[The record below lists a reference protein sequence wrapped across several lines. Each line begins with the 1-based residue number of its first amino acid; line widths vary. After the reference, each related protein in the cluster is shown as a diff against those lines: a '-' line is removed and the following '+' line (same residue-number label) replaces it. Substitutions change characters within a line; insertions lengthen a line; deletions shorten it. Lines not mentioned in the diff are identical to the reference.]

1 MSISHYVS
9 LHTESAKRAAGYF
22 FRQPI
27 ATLLILAMLAIAM
40 TLPLTL
46 YLGVQS
52 SQTVLSKLSETPK
65 ITVYLETN
73 STETDV
79 DTLKKMFSEDKRV
92 KQAQFVSKDDGLEE
106 MKAALDS
113 QDIVSMLDE
122 NPLPDSFIITPASST
137 PDTIAALKTDVEQ
150 FPMVASS
157 QMDSEWMKTLYQ
169 VNELVQK
176 VFWFLAITLS
186 LAFVLVAHN
195 TIRLQILT
203 HKEEIEI
210 TKLLGA
216 PSSFVRRPFLYQAAW
231 QSLLSAAISLGL
243 ATWVM
248 KTSQPLVTQIFEPYG
263 IHLTWRSFTPQE
275 MAIVLAGVCALGI
288 LGSWLASTQ
297 HLFSFKAKK
306 N

>member
-1 MSISHYVS
+1 MNYYLS
-9 LHTESAKRAAGYF
+9 LHVESAKRAAGYF

-27 ATLLILAMLAIAM
+27 GTLLILAMLAMAM

-52 SQTVLSKLSETPK
+52 SQNVLNKLSETPK
-65 ITVYLETN
+65 ITVYLEPAA
-73 STETDV
+73 TETDV
-79 DTLKKMFSEDKRV
+79 DALKKMFTEDKRI
-92 KQAQFVSKDDGLEE
+92 KQATFISKEDGLEE
-106 MKAALDS
+106 MKNALDS
-113 QDIVSMLDE
+113 QDIVSMLDD
-122 NPLPDSFIITPASST
+122 NPLPDSFVITPVSNA
-137 PDTIAALKTDVEQ
+137 PDVVTTLKTEVEQ
-150 FPMVASS
+150 FPMVESS

-169 VNELVQK
+169 VNDFVQK

-231 QSLLSAAISLGL
+231 QSVLSAAISLGL
-243 ATWVM
+243 STWIM
-248 KTSQPLVTQIFEPYG
+248 RTTQPLVKQIFEPYG
-263 IHLTWRSFTPQE
+263 INLAWRGFTPQE
-275 MAIVLAGVCALGI
+275 MLIVLVGVCALGI
-288 LGSWLASTQ
+288 LGAWLASSQ
-297 HLFSFKAKK
+297 HLFSFKAKR

>member
-1 MSISHYVS
+1 MNYYLS
-9 LHTESAKRAAGYF
+9 LHVESAKRAAGYF
-22 FRQPI
+22 FRHPI
-27 ATLLILAMLAIAM
+27 GTLLILAMLAMAM

-52 SQTVLSKLSETPK
+52 SQNVLNKLSETPK
-65 ITVYLETN
+65 ITVYLEPAA
-73 STETDV
+73 TETDV
-79 DTLKKMFSEDKRV
+79 DALKKMFTEDKRI
-92 KQAQFVSKDDGLEE
+92 KQATFISKEDGLEE
-106 MKAALDS
+106 MKNALDS
-113 QDIVSMLDE
+113 QDIVSMLDD
-122 NPLPDSFIITPASST
+122 NPLPDSFVITPVSNA
-137 PDTIAALKTDVEQ
+137 PDAVTTLKTEVEQ
-150 FPMVASS
+150 FPMVESS

-169 VNELVQK
+169 VNDFVQK

-231 QSLLSAAISLGL
+231 QSVLSAAISLGL
-243 ATWVM
+243 STWIM
-248 KTSQPLVTQIFEPYG
+248 RTTQPLVKQIFEPYG
-263 IHLTWRSFTPQE
+263 INLAWRGFTPQE
-275 MAIVLAGVCALGI
+275 MLIVLVGVCALGI
-288 LGSWLASTQ
+288 LGAWLASSQ
-297 HLFSFKAKK
+297 HLFSFKAKR

>member
-1 MSISHYVS
+1 MNYYLS
-9 LHTESAKRAAGYF
+9 LHVESAKRAAGYF
-22 FRQPI
+22 FRQPVG
-27 ATLLILAMLAIAM
+27 TLLILAMLAMAM

-52 SQTVLSKLSETPK
+52 SQNVLNKLSETPK
-65 ITVYLETN
+65 ITVYLEPAA
-73 STETDV
+73 TETDV
-79 DTLKKMFSEDKRV
+79 DALKKMFTEDKRI
-92 KQAQFVSKDDGLEE
+92 KQATFISKEDGLEE
-106 MKAALDS
+106 MKNALDS
-113 QDIVSMLDE
+113 QDIVSMLDD
-122 NPLPDSFIITPASST
+122 NPLPDSFVITPVSNA
-137 PDTIAALKTDVEQ
+137 PDAVTTLKTEVEQ
-150 FPMVASS
+150 FPMVESS

-169 VNELVQK
+169 VNDFVQK

-231 QSLLSAAISLGL
+231 QSVLSAAISLGL
-243 ATWVM
+243 STWIM
-248 KTSQPLVTQIFEPYG
+248 RTTQPLVKQIFEPYG
-263 IHLTWRSFTPQE
+263 INLAWRGFTPQE
-275 MAIVLAGVCALGI
+275 MLIVLVGVCALGI
-288 LGSWLASTQ
+288 LGAWLASSQ
-297 HLFSFKAKK
+297 HLFSFKAKR

>member
-1 MSISHYVS
+1 MNYYLS
-9 LHTESAKRAAGYF
+9 LHVESAKRAAGYF
-22 FRQPI
+22 FRQPVG
-27 ATLLILAMLAIAM
+27 TLLILAMLAMAM

-52 SQTVLSKLSETPK
+52 SQNVLNKLSETPK
-65 ITVYLETN
+65 ITVYLEPAA
-73 STETDV
+73 TETDV
-79 DTLKKMFSEDKRV
+79 DALKKMFTEDKRI
-92 KQAQFVSKDDGLEE
+92 KQATFISKEDGLEE
-106 MKAALDS
+106 MKNALDS
-113 QDIVSMLDE
+113 QDIVSMLDD
-122 NPLPDSFIITPASST
+122 NPLPDSFVITPVSNA
-137 PDTIAALKTDVEQ
+137 PDVVTTLKTEVEQ
-150 FPMVASS
+150 FPMVESS

-169 VNELVQK
+169 VNDFVQK

-231 QSLLSAAISLGL
+231 QSVLSAAISLGL
-243 ATWVM
+243 STWIM
-248 KTSQPLVTQIFEPYG
+248 RTTQPLVKQIFEPYG
-263 IHLTWRSFTPQE
+263 INLAWRGFTPQE
-275 MAIVLAGVCALGI
+275 MLIVLVGVCALGI
-288 LGSWLASTQ
+288 LGAWLASSQ
-297 HLFSFKAKK
+297 HLFSFKAKR

>member
-1 MSISHYVS
+1 MNYYLS
-9 LHTESAKRAAGYF
+9 LHVESAKRAAGYF

-27 ATLLILAMLAIAM
+27 GTLLILAMLAMAM

-52 SQTVLSKLSETPK
+52 SQNVLNKLSETPK
-65 ITVYLETN
+65 ITVYLEPAA
-73 STETDV
+73 TETDV
-79 DTLKKMFSEDKRV
+79 DALKKMFTEDKRI
-92 KQAQFVSKDDGLEE
+92 KQATFISKEDGLEE
-106 MKAALDS
+106 MKNALDS
-113 QDIVSMLDE
+113 QDIVSMLDD
-122 NPLPDSFIITPASST
+122 NPLPDSFVITPVSNA
-137 PDTIAALKTDVEQ
+137 PDAVTTLKTEVEQ
-150 FPMVASS
+150 FPMVESS

-169 VNELVQK
+169 VNDFVQK

-203 HKEEIEI
+203 HKDEIEI

-231 QSLLSAAISLGL
+231 QSVLSAAISLGL
-243 ATWVM
+243 STWIM
-248 KTSQPLVTQIFEPYG
+248 RTTQPLVKQIFEPYG
-263 IHLTWRSFTPQE
+263 INLAWRGFTPQE
-275 MAIVLAGVCALGI
+275 MLIVLVGVCALGI
-288 LGSWLASTQ
+288 LGAWLASSQ
-297 HLFSFKAKK
+297 HLFSFKAKR

>member
-1 MSISHYVS
+1 MNYYLS
-9 LHTESAKRAAGYF
+9 LHVESAKRAAGYF

-27 ATLLILAMLAIAM
+27 GTLLLLAMWAMAM

-52 SQTVLSKLSETPK
+52 SQNVLNKLSETPK
-65 ITVYLETN
+65 ITVYLEPAA
-73 STETDV
+73 TETDV
-79 DTLKKMFSEDKRV
+79 DALKKMFTEDKRI
-92 KQAQFVSKDDGLEE
+92 KQATFISKEDGLEE
-106 MKAALDS
+106 MKNALDS
-113 QDIVSMLDE
+113 QDIVSMLDD
-122 NPLPDSFIITPASST
+122 NPLPDSFVITPVSNA
-137 PDTIAALKTDVEQ
+137 PDAVTTLKTEVEQ
-150 FPMVASS
+150 FPMVESS

-169 VNELVQK
+169 VNDFVQK

-231 QSLLSAAISLGL
+231 QSVLSAAISLGL
-243 ATWVM
+243 STWIM
-248 KTSQPLVTQIFEPYG
+248 RTTQPLVKQIFEPYG
-263 IHLTWRSFTPQE
+263 INLAWRGFTPQE
-275 MAIVLAGVCALGI
+275 MLIVLVGVCALGI
-288 LGSWLASTQ
+288 LGAWLASSQ
-297 HLFSFKAKK
+297 HLFSFKAKR

>member
-1 MSISHYVS
+1 MNYYLS
-9 LHTESAKRAAGYF
+9 LHVESAKRAAGYF

-27 ATLLILAMLAIAM
+27 GALLILAMLAMAM

-52 SQTVLSKLSETPK
+52 SQNVLNKLSETPK
-65 ITVYLETN
+65 ITVYLEPAA
-73 STETDV
+73 TETDV
-79 DTLKKMFSEDKRV
+79 DALKKMFTEDKRI
-92 KQAQFVSKDDGLEE
+92 KQATFISKEDGLEE
-106 MKAALDS
+106 MKNALDS
-113 QDIVSMLDE
+113 QDIVSMLDD
-122 NPLPDSFIITPASST
+122 NPLPDSFVITPVSNA
-137 PDTIAALKTDVEQ
+137 PDAVTTLKTEVEQ
-150 FPMVASS
+150 FPMVESS

-169 VNELVQK
+169 VNDFVQK

-231 QSLLSAAISLGL
+231 QSVLSAAISLGL
-243 ATWVM
+243 STWIM
-248 KTSQPLVTQIFEPYG
+248 RTTQPLVKQIFEPYG
-263 IHLTWRSFTPQE
+263 INLAWRGFTPQE
-275 MAIVLAGVCALGI
+275 MLIVLVGVCALGI
-288 LGSWLASTQ
+288 LGAWLASSQ
-297 HLFSFKAKK
+297 HLFSFKAKR

>member
-1 MSISHYVS
+1 MNYYLS
-9 LHTESAKRAAGYF
+9 LHVESAKRAAGYF

-27 ATLLILAMLAIAM
+27 GTLLILAMLAMAM

-52 SQTVLSKLSETPK
+52 SQNVLNKLSETPK
-65 ITVYLETN
+65 ITVYLEPAA
-73 STETDV
+73 TETDV
-79 DTLKKMFSEDKRV
+79 DALKKMFTEDKRI
-92 KQAQFVSKDDGLEE
+92 KQATFISKEDGLEE
-106 MKAALDS
+106 MKNALDS
-113 QDIVSMLDE
+113 QDIVSMLDD
-122 NPLPDSFIITPASST
+122 NPLPDSFVVTPVSNA
-137 PDTIAALKTDVEQ
+137 PDAVTTLKTEVEQ
-150 FPMVASS
+150 FPMVESS

-169 VNELVQK
+169 VNDFVQK

-231 QSLLSAAISLGL
+231 QSVLSAAISLGL
-243 ATWVM
+243 STWIM
-248 KTSQPLVTQIFEPYG
+248 RTTQPLVKQIFEPYG
-263 IHLTWRSFTPQE
+263 INLAWRGFTPQE
-275 MAIVLAGVCALGI
+275 MLIVLVGVCALGI
-288 LGSWLASTQ
+288 LGAWLASSQ
-297 HLFSFKAKK
+297 HLFSFKAKR

>member
-1 MSISHYVS
+1 MNYYLS
-9 LHTESAKRAAGYF
+9 LHVESAKRAAGYF
-22 FRQPI
+22 FRQPFG
-27 ATLLILAMLAIAM
+27 TLLILAMLAMAM

-52 SQTVLSKLSETPK
+52 SQNVLNKLSETPK
-65 ITVYLETN
+65 ITVYLEPAA
-73 STETDV
+73 TETDV
-79 DTLKKMFSEDKRV
+79 DALKKMFTEDKRI
-92 KQAQFVSKDDGLEE
+92 KQATFISKEDGLEE
-106 MKAALDS
+106 MKNALDS
-113 QDIVSMLDE
+113 QDIVSMLDD
-122 NPLPDSFIITPASST
+122 NPLPDSFVITPVSNA
-137 PDTIAALKTDVEQ
+137 PDVVTTLKTEVEQ
-150 FPMVASS
+150 FPMVESS

-169 VNELVQK
+169 VNDFVQK

-231 QSLLSAAISLGL
+231 QSVLSAAISLGL
-243 ATWVM
+243 STWIM
-248 KTSQPLVTQIFEPYG
+248 RTTQPLVKQIFEPYG
-263 IHLTWRSFTPQE
+263 INLAWRGFTPQE
-275 MAIVLAGVCALGI
+275 MLIVLVGVCALGI
-288 LGSWLASTQ
+288 LGAWLASSQ
-297 HLFSFKAKK
+297 HLFSFKAKR

>member
-1 MSISHYVS
+1 MNYYLS
-9 LHTESAKRAAGYF
+9 LHVESAKRAAGYF
-22 FRQPI
+22 FRQPVG
-27 ATLLILAMLAIAM
+27 TLLILAMLAMAM

-52 SQTVLSKLSETPK
+52 SQNVLNKLSETPK
-65 ITVYLETN
+65 ITVYLEPAA
-73 STETDV
+73 TETDV
-79 DTLKKMFSEDKRV
+79 DALKKMFTEDKRI
-92 KQAQFVSKDDGLEE
+92 KQATFISKEDGLEE
-106 MKAALDS
+106 MKNALDS
-113 QDIVSMLDE
+113 QDIVSMLDD
-122 NPLPDSFIITPASST
+122 NPLPDSFVITPVSNA
-137 PDTIAALKTDVEQ
+137 PDAVTTLKTEVEQ
-150 FPMVASS
+150 LPMVESS

-169 VNELVQK
+169 VNDFVQK

-231 QSLLSAAISLGL
+231 QSVLSAAISLGL
-243 ATWVM
+243 STWIM
-248 KTSQPLVTQIFEPYG
+248 RTTQPLVKQIFEPYG
-263 IHLTWRSFTPQE
+263 INLAWRGFTPQE
-275 MAIVLAGVCALGI
+275 MLIVLVGVCALGI
-288 LGSWLASTQ
+288 LGAWLASSQ
-297 HLFSFKAKK
+297 HLFSFKAKR

>member
-1 MSISHYVS
+1 MNYYLS
-9 LHTESAKRAAGYF
+9 LHVESAKRAAGYF

-27 ATLLILAMLAIAM
+27 GTLLILAMLAMAM

-52 SQTVLSKLSETPK
+52 SQNVLNKLSETPK
-65 ITVYLETN
+65 ITVYLEPAA
-73 STETDV
+73 TETDV
-79 DTLKKMFSEDKRV
+79 DALKKMFTEDKRI
-92 KQAQFVSKDDGLEE
+92 KQATFISKEDGLEE
-106 MKAALDS
+106 MKNALDS
-113 QDIVSMLDE
+113 QDIVSMLDD
-122 NPLPDSFIITPASST
+122 NPLPDSFVITPVSNA
-137 PDTIAALKTDVEQ
+137 PDAVTTLKTEVEQ
-150 FPMVASS
+150 FPMVESS

-169 VNELVQK
+169 VNDFVQK

-231 QSLLSAAISLGL
+231 QSVLSAASSLGL
-243 ATWVM
+243 STWIM
-248 KTSQPLVTQIFEPYG
+248 RTTQPLVKQIFEPYG
-263 IHLTWRSFTPQE
+263 INLAWRGFTPQE
-275 MAIVLAGVCALGI
+275 MLIVLVGVCALGI
-288 LGSWLASTQ
+288 LGAWLASSQ
-297 HLFSFKAKK
+297 HLFSFKAKR

>member
-1 MSISHYVS
+1 MNYYLS
-9 LHTESAKRAAGYF
+9 LHVESAKRSAGYF

-27 ATLLILAMLAIAM
+27 GTLLILAMLAMAM

-52 SQTVLSKLSETPK
+52 SQNVLNKLSETPK
-65 ITVYLETN
+65 ITVYLEPAA
-73 STETDV
+73 TETDV
-79 DTLKKMFSEDKRV
+79 DALKKMFTEDKRI
-92 KQAQFVSKDDGLEE
+92 KQATFISKEDGLEE
-106 MKAALDS
+106 MKNALDS
-113 QDIVSMLDE
+113 QDIVSMLDD
-122 NPLPDSFIITPASST
+122 NPLPDSFVITPVSNA
-137 PDTIAALKTDVEQ
+137 PDAVTTLKTEVEQ
-150 FPMVASS
+150 FPMVESS

-169 VNELVQK
+169 VNDFVQK

-231 QSLLSAAISLGL
+231 QSVLSAAISLGL
-243 ATWVM
+243 STWIM
-248 KTSQPLVTQIFEPYG
+248 RTTQPLVKQIFEPYG
-263 IHLTWRSFTPQE
+263 INLAWRGFTPQE
-275 MAIVLAGVCALGI
+275 MLIVLVGVCALGI
-288 LGSWLASTQ
+288 LGAWLASSQ
-297 HLFSFKAKK
+297 HLFSFKAKR

>member
-1 MSISHYVS
+1 MNYYLS
-9 LHTESAKRAAGYF
+9 LHVESAKRAAGYF

-27 ATLLILAMLAIAM
+27 GTLLILAMLAMAM

-52 SQTVLSKLSETPK
+52 SQNVLNKLSETPK
-65 ITVYLETN
+65 ITVYLEPAA
-73 STETDV
+73 TETDV
-79 DTLKKMFSEDKRV
+79 DALKKMFTEDKRI
-92 KQAQFVSKDDGLEE
+92 KQATFISKEDGLEE
-106 MKAALDS
+106 MKNALDS
-113 QDIVSMLDE
+113 QDIVSMLDD
-122 NPLPDSFIITPASST
+122 NPLPDSFVITPVSNA
-137 PDTIAALKTDVEQ
+137 PDAVTTLKTEVEQ
-150 FPMVASS
+150 FPMVESS

-169 VNELVQK
+169 VNDFVQK

-231 QSLLSAAISLGL
+231 QSVLSAAISLGL
-243 ATWVM
+243 STWIM
-248 KTSQPLVTQIFEPYG
+248 RTTQPLVKQIFEPYG
-263 IHLTWRSFTPQE
+263 INLAWRGFTPQE
-275 MAIVLAGVCALGI
+275 MLIVLVGVCALGI
-288 LGSWLASTQ
+288 LGAWLASSQ
-297 HLFSFKAKK
+297 HLFSFKAKR

>member
-1 MSISHYVS
+1 MNYYLS
-9 LHTESAKRAAGYF
+9 LHVESAKRAAGYF

-27 ATLLILAMLAIAM
+27 GTLLILAMLAMAM

-52 SQTVLSKLSETPK
+52 SQNVLNKLSETPK
-65 ITVYLETN
+65 ITVYLEPAA
-73 STETDV
+73 TETDV
-79 DTLKKMFSEDKRV
+79 DALKKMFTEDKRI
-92 KQAQFVSKDDGLEE
+92 KQATFISKEDGLEE
-106 MKAALDS
+106 MKNALDS
-113 QDIVSMLDE
+113 QDIVSMLDD
-122 NPLPDSFIITPASST
+122 NPLPDSFVITPVSNA
-137 PDTIAALKTDVEQ
+137 PDAVTTLKTEVEQ
-150 FPMVASS
+150 FPMVESS

-169 VNELVQK
+169 VNDFVQK

-231 QSLLSAAISLGL
+231 QSVLSAAISLGL
-243 ATWVM
+243 STWIM
-248 KTSQPLVTQIFEPYG
+248 RTTQPLVKQIFEPYG
-263 IHLTWRSFTPQE
+263 INLAWRTFNVWE
-275 MAIVLAGVCALGI
+275 MVLVLVVSCVLGM
-288 LGSWLASTQ
+288 LGAWLAVTQ
-297 HLFSFKAKK
+297 YLHLFRAKR

>member
-1 MSISHYVS
+1 MNYYLS
-9 LHTESAKRAAGYF
+9 LHVESAKRAAGYF

-27 ATLLILAMLAIAM
+27 GTLLILAMLAMAM

-52 SQTVLSKLSETPK
+52 SQNVLNKLSETPK
-65 ITVYLETN
+65 ITVYLEPAA
-73 STETDV
+73 TETDV
-79 DTLKKMFSEDKRV
+79 DALKKMFTEDKRI
-92 KQAQFVSKDDGLEE
+92 KQATFISKEDGLEE
-106 MKAALDS
+106 MKNALDS
-113 QDIVSMLDE
+113 QDIVSMLDD
-122 NPLPDSFIITPASST
+122 NPLPDSFVITPVSNA
-137 PDTIAALKTDVEQ
+137 PDAVTTLKTEVEQ
-150 FPMVASS
+150 FPMVESS

-169 VNELVQK
+169 VNDFVQK

-231 QSLLSAAISLGL
+231 QSVLSAAISLGL
-243 ATWVM
+243 STWIM
-248 KTSQPLVTQIFEPYG
+248 RTTQPLVKQIFEPYG
-263 IHLTWRSFTPQE
+263 INLAWRGFTPQE
-275 MAIVLAGVCALGI
+275 MLIVLVGVCALGI
-288 LGSWLASTQ
+288 LGAWLASSQ
-297 HLFSFKAKK
+297 HLFSFKAKRK
-306 N
+306 E

>member
-1 MSISHYVS
+1 MNYYLS
-9 LHTESAKRAAGYF
+9 LHVESAKRAAGYF
-22 FRQPI
+22 FRQPVG
-27 ATLLILAMLAIAM
+27 TLLILAMLAMAM

-52 SQTVLSKLSETPK
+52 SQNVLNKLSETPK
-65 ITVYLETN
+65 ITVYLEPAA
-73 STETDV
+73 TETDV
-79 DTLKKMFSEDKRV
+79 DALKKMFTEDKRI
-92 KQAQFVSKDDGLEE
+92 KQATFISKEDGLEE
-106 MKAALDS
+106 MKNALDS
-113 QDIVSMLDE
+113 QDIVSMLDD
-122 NPLPDSFIITPASST
+122 NPLPDSFVITPVSNA
-137 PDTIAALKTDVEQ
+137 PDAVTTLKTEVEQ
-150 FPMVASS
+150 FPMVESS

-169 VNELVQK
+169 VNDFVQK

-231 QSLLSAAISLGL
+231 QSVLSAAISLGL
-243 ATWVM
+243 STWIM
-248 KTSQPLVTQIFEPYG
+248 RTTQPLVKQIFEPYG
-263 IHLTWRSFTPQE
+263 INLAWRGFTPQE
-275 MAIVLAGVCALGI
+275 MLIVLVGVCALGHFGGVVGI
-288 LGSWLASTQ
+288 IGSICLVS
-297 HLFSFKAKK
+297 KAKR

>member
-1 MSISHYVS
+1 MNYYLS
-9 LHTESAKRAAGYF
+9 LHVESAKRAAGYF
-22 FRQPI
+22 FRQPVG
-27 ATLLILAMLAIAM
+27 TLLILAMLAMAM

-52 SQTVLSKLSETPK
+52 SQNVLNKLSETPK
-65 ITVYLETN
+65 ITVYLELAA
-73 STETDV
+73 TETDV
-79 DTLKKMFSEDKRV
+79 DALKKMFTEDKRI
-92 KQAQFVSKDDGLEE
+92 KQATFISKEDGLEE
-106 MKAALDS
+106 MKNALDS
-113 QDIVSMLDE
+113 QDIVSMLDD
-122 NPLPDSFIITPASST
+122 NPLPDSFVITPVSNA
-137 PDTIAALKTDVEQ
+137 PDVVTTLKTEVEQ
-150 FPMVASS
+150 FPMVESS

-169 VNELVQK
+169 VNDFVQK

-231 QSLLSAAISLGL
+231 QSVLSAAISLGL
-243 ATWVM
+243 STWIM
-248 KTSQPLVTQIFEPYG
+248 RTTQPLVKQIFEPYG
-263 IHLTWRSFTPQE
+263 INLAWRGFTPQE
-275 MAIVLAGVCALGI
+275 MLIVLVGVCALGI
-288 LGSWLASTQ
+288 LGAWLASSQ
-297 HLFSFKAKK
+297 HLFSFKAKR

>member
-1 MSISHYVS
+1 MNYYLS
-9 LHTESAKRAAGYF
+9 LHVERAKRAAGYF
-22 FRQPI
+22 FRQTVG
-27 ATLLILAMLAIAM
+27 TLLILAMLAMAM

-52 SQTVLSKLSETPK
+52 SQNVLNKLSETPK
-65 ITVYLETN
+65 ITVYLEPAA
-73 STETDV
+73 TETDV
-79 DTLKKMFSEDKRV
+79 DALKKMFTEDKRI
-92 KQAQFVSKDDGLEE
+92 KQATFISKEDGLEE
-106 MKAALDS
+106 MKNALDS
-113 QDIVSMLDE
+113 QDIVSMLDD
-122 NPLPDSFIITPASST
+122 NPLPDSFVITPVSNA
-137 PDTIAALKTDVEQ
+137 PDVVTTLKTEVEQ
-150 FPMVASS
+150 FPMVESS

-169 VNELVQK
+169 VNDFVQK

-231 QSLLSAAISLGL
+231 QSVLSAAISLGL
-243 ATWVM
+243 STWIM
-248 KTSQPLVTQIFEPYG
+248 RTTQPLVKQIFEPYG
-263 IHLTWRSFTPQE
+263 INLAWRGFTPQE
-275 MAIVLAGVCALGI
+275 MLIVLVGVCALGI
-288 LGSWLASTQ
+288 LGAWLASSQ
-297 HLFSFKAKK
+297 HLFSFKAKR

>member
-1 MSISHYVS
+1 MNHYLS
-9 LHTESAKRAAGYF
+9 LHIESAKRAAGYF
-22 FRQPI
+22 FRQPVG
-27 ATLLILAMLAIAM
+27 TLLILAMLAIAM

-65 ITVYLETN
+65 ITVYLEN
-73 STETDV
+73 AATESDAE
-79 DTLKKMFSEDKRV
+79 TLKKMFADDKRI
-92 KQAQFVSKDDGLEE
+92 KQAQFISKADGLEE
-106 MKAALDS
+106 MKAVLDS

-122 NPLPDSFIITPASST
+122 NPLPDAFILTPASQS
-137 PDTIAALKTDVEQ
+137 PDVITTLKTDVEQ
-150 FPMVASS
+150 FPMVQSS

-169 VNELVQK
+169 LNDLVQK
-176 VFWFLAITLS
+176 VFWFLAMTLS

-231 QSLLSAAISLGL
+231 QSLLSAVISLGL
-243 ATWVM
+243 TTWVM
-248 KTSQPLVTQIFEPYG
+248 KSSQPLVAQIFEPYG
-263 IHLTWRSFTPQE
+263 IKLLWRGFTVQE
-275 MAIVLAGVCALGI
+275 MAVVLAGVCALGI
-288 LGSWLASTQ
+288 LGAWLASTQ
-297 HLFSFKAKK
+297 HLFHFKAKR

>member
-1 MSISHYVS
+1 MNYYLS
-9 LHTESAKRAAGYF
+9 LHVESAKRAAGYF

-27 ATLLILAMLAIAM
+27 GTLLILAMLAMAM

-52 SQTVLSKLSETPK
+52 SQNVLNKLSETPK
-65 ITVYLETN
+65 ITVYLEPAA
-73 STETDV
+73 TETDV
-79 DTLKKMFSEDKRV
+79 DALKKMFTEDKRI
-92 KQAQFVSKDDGLEE
+92 KQATFISKEDGLEE
-106 MKAALDS
+106 MKNALDS
-113 QDIVSMLDE
+113 QDIVSMLDD
-122 NPLPDSFIITPASST
+122 NPLPDSFVITPVSNA
-137 PDTIAALKTDVEQ
+137 PDAVTTLKTEVEQ
-150 FPMVASS
+150 FPMVESS
-157 QMDSEWMKTLYQ
+157 QMDAEWMKTLYQ
-169 VNELVQK
+169 VNDFVQK

-231 QSLLSAAISLGL
+231 QSVLSAAISLGL
-243 ATWVM
+243 STWIM
-248 KTSQPLVTQIFEPYG
+248 RTTQPLVKQIFEPYG
-263 IHLTWRSFTPQE
+263 INLAWRGFTPQE
-275 MAIVLAGVCALGI
+275 MLIVLVGVCALGI
-288 LGSWLASTQ
+288 LGAWLASSQ
-297 HLFSFKAKK
+297 HLFSFKAKR